1 MSWDKISIPR
11 NVRRFTRSM
20 DLYFSHKTAFASTIL
35 SPKSETFLSSFVS
48 RTHHFLFE
56 RVVCIILEIERQFH
70 TIGKRQS
77 TVIQRVVPVDVKR
90 PDRPPPPIPPP
101 YSKHKEFRTNT
112 LLTAEGE
119 TPRYGTLTPPL
130 PQRRLNLKNQS
141 DVNLISFD
149 GQNNSSFL
157 SSLQPPPPPPVPIP
171 RRQTIPYST
180 YPSQPNYGSTT
191 RTTTTTTTTTNL
203 LLITPTTDT
212 TLDELLSYSSNN
224 SKEEL
229 N

>member
-1 MSWDKISIPR
+1 MFKQANCGMKNLR
-11 NVRRFTRSM
+11 
-20 DLYFSHKTAFASTIL
+20 
-35 SPKSETFLSSFVS
+35 TFLNKQISKSSVISGLKNKPQNDTF
-48 RTHHFLFE
+48 THSLSSIDFN
-56 RVVCIILEIERQFH
+56 EIERQFH

-101 YSKHKEFRTNT
+101 YSKHKEFKTNT

-191 RTTTTTTTTTNL
+191 RTTTTTTTTNL